1 MEYQVILDDF
11 QGPLDLLLH
20 LIKEKEMDLQTLE
33 LSVITDQY
41 LQYIHMMESSQLE
54 VMSEYLVMAAQLI
67 EMKSKMLLPKE
78 KVQIEDEYQED
89 PREALIRR
97 LIEYKRYKDVLDEIQ
112 EKYEKRQSMLIKPS
126 NNMEEYVI
134 DTSTMIPKGLE
145 VYDLMKAMQK
155 MYQRKMLSRPLD
167 THISKK
173 DISIEQRSDQIRNY
187 FKVRVNKR
195 VKLDELFDRGD
206 RYYFIVTFLSILVLA
221 NDKEVEI
228 IQEGERVM
236 EDYNNII
243 EGILYLKGDEGID
256 IKELSLIL
264 EISKKEAVEAMDHF
278 IEAYS
283 KRGFDGLQVVD
294 FGGKY
299 KLATNPQYFP
309 YYQKMVEQS
318 KATLSQ
324 AALETLAIIAYNQP
338 ITRAKVEDIRGVGC
352 DGMIR
357 KLIAK
362 ALIKEVGREES
373 PGLPILYGV
382 TDEFMDAFSLA
393 SLDELPELGDV
404 VETESDEDIF
414 KTKYQERDL

>member
-195 VKLDELFDRGD
+195 VKLDELFETYAYDARQKTQL
-206 RYYFIVTFLSILVLA
+206 RLA
-221 NDKEVEI
+221 DE
-228 IQEGERVM
+228 
-236 EDYNNII
+236 
-243 EGILYLKGDEGID
+243 KGLD
-256 IKELSLIL
+256 ISKMKDPKFNWEQMR
-264 EISKKEAVEAMDHF
+264 EIS
-278 IEAYS
+278 
-283 KRGFDGLQVVD
+283 
-294 FGGKY
+294 
-299 KLATNPQYFP
+299 
-309 YYQKMVEQS
+309 
-318 KATLSQ
+318 
-324 AALETLAIIAYNQP
+324 
-338 ITRAKVEDIRGVGC
+338 
-352 DGMIR
+352 
-357 KLIAK
+357 
-362 ALIKEVGREES
+362 
-373 PGLPILYGV
+373 
-382 TDEFMDAFSLA
+382 
-393 SLDELPELGDV
+393 
-404 VETESDEDIF
+404 
-414 KTKYQERDL
+414 

>member
-187 FKVRVNKR
+187 FKVR
-195 VKLDELFDRGD
+195 GD

-228 IQEGERVM
+228 IQEGLFDDIYV
-236 EDYNNII
+236 
-243 EGILYLKGDEGID
+243 EG
-256 IKELSLIL
+256 KE
-264 EISKKEAVEAMDHF
+264 
-278 IEAYS
+278 
-283 KRGFDGLQVVD
+283 
-294 FGGKY
+294 
-299 KLATNPQYFP
+299 
-309 YYQKMVEQS
+309 
-318 KATLSQ
+318 
-324 AALETLAIIAYNQP
+324 
-338 ITRAKVEDIRGVGC
+338 
-352 DGMIR
+352 
-357 KLIAK
+357 
-362 ALIKEVGREES
+362 
-373 PGLPILYGV
+373 
-382 TDEFMDAFSLA
+382 
-393 SLDELPELGDV
+393 
-404 VETESDEDIF
+404 
-414 KTKYQERDL
+414 

>member
-112 EKYEKRQSMLIKPS
+112 EKYEKRQFMLIKPS
-126 NNMEEYVI
+126 HNMEEYVI
-134 DTSTMIPKGLE
+134 DTSTMIPEGLE

-155 MYQRKMLSRPLD
+155 MY
-167 THISKK
+167 H
-173 DISIEQRSDQIRNY
+173 

-228 IQEGERVM
+228 IQEGLFDDIYV
-236 EDYNNII
+236 
-243 EGILYLKGDEGID
+243 EG
-256 IKELSLIL
+256 KE
-264 EISKKEAVEAMDHF
+264 
-278 IEAYS
+278 
-283 KRGFDGLQVVD
+283 
-294 FGGKY
+294 
-299 KLATNPQYFP
+299 
-309 YYQKMVEQS
+309 
-318 KATLSQ
+318 
-324 AALETLAIIAYNQP
+324 
-338 ITRAKVEDIRGVGC
+338 
-352 DGMIR
+352 
-357 KLIAK
+357 
-362 ALIKEVGREES
+362 
-373 PGLPILYGV
+373 
-382 TDEFMDAFSLA
+382 
-393 SLDELPELGDV
+393 
-404 VETESDEDIF
+404 
-414 KTKYQERDL
+414 

>member
-41 LQYIHMMESSQLE
+41 LQYIHMME
-54 VMSEYLVMAAQLI
+54 LI

-126 NNMEEYVI
+126 HNMEEYVI
-134 DTSTMIPKGLE
+134 DTSTMIPEGLE

-228 IQEGERVM
+228 IQEGLFDDIYV
-236 EDYNNII
+236 
-243 EGILYLKGDEGID
+243 EG
-256 IKELSLIL
+256 KE
-264 EISKKEAVEAMDHF
+264 
-278 IEAYS
+278 
-283 KRGFDGLQVVD
+283 
-294 FGGKY
+294 
-299 KLATNPQYFP
+299 
-309 YYQKMVEQS
+309 
-318 KATLSQ
+318 
-324 AALETLAIIAYNQP
+324 
-338 ITRAKVEDIRGVGC
+338 
-352 DGMIR
+352 
-357 KLIAK
+357 
-362 ALIKEVGREES
+362 
-373 PGLPILYGV
+373 
-382 TDEFMDAFSLA
+382 
-393 SLDELPELGDV
+393 
-404 VETESDEDIF
+404 
-414 KTKYQERDL
+414 